1 MTLRGK
7 IIFLSLFVLIVSGSY
22 PIVSLWMLNQFER
35 DFKRYITEQS
45 NDFITL
51 KEVKTRL
58 LIYDS
63 GLWKFVATGDR
74 SLFSKMKPLEESI
87 TRDLKGLLK
96 KADTSSLSYFHLYQV
111 KTLSEQYFAE
121 VAEISKS
128 QNAVRQLALQQQQS
142 VDKILRE
149 INALLEKNQDD
160 LVGASNKLREE
171 LSTLAYLAF
180 GMAAIF
186 VPLLALVTFAIY
198 RSTVVPIRDIRDRLG
213 SVSVDDNSAIN
224 QMIADMRQFCQ
235 SRPINDEITLLVR
248 KITEFGKAINEKNE
262 ELNRLI
268 ITDEKTQLYNFR
280 YFKSQLH
287 QEVVRSRRFGEPF
300 SLIMVDVDKFKHYN
314 DTNGHLLGD
323 EVLKKVARLIRQEC
337 RETDV
342 PARFGGEEF
351 AVLLPRTDKEEAKF
365 VAERIRK
372 AIEDEVFIN
381 QEKQPGGNLT
391 ASLGI
396 ATFPTD
402 ANTEEELVSV
412 ADIALYEAKAR
423 GRNRSLHYADLQLS
437 KAE

>member
-7 IIFLSLFVLIVSGSY
+7 IIFLSLFVLAISGSY
-22 PIVSLWMLNQFER
+22 PIASLWILNQFER
-35 DFKRYITEQS
+35 DFKRYVAEQS

-63 GLWKFVATGDR
+63 GLWKFVATADR
-74 SLFSKMKPLEESI
+74 SLFTKMKLLEVSI
-87 TRDLKGLLK
+87 TRDLDELIAKIPK
-96 KADTSSLSYFHLYQV
+96 DSEMYTHLQLV
-111 KTLSEQYFAE
+111 RTLCTQYFDD

-128 QNAVRQLALQQQQS
+128 QSAVRQLALNQQQS

-149 INALLEKNQDD
+149 LNLLLEKNQSD

-171 LSTLAYLAF
+171 LSTLTYLAL
-180 GMAAIF
+180 GMAGVF
-186 VPLLALVTFAIY
+186 VPLLALITLAIY
-198 RSTVVPIRDIRDRLG
+198 RSTVVPIREIRDRLG
-213 SVSVDDNSAIN
+213 SVSVDDPAAIN

-235 SRPINDEITLLVR
+235 SRPLNDEITLLVR
-248 KITEFGKAINEKNE
+248 KITEFGTAINEKNE
-262 ELNRLI
+262 ELSRLI
-268 ITDEKTQLYNFR
+268 ITDEKTQLFNFR

-287 QEVVRSRRFGEPF
+287 QEMVRARRFGEPF

-323 EVLKKVARLIRQEC
+323 EVLKKVARLIRHEC

-351 AVLLPRTDKEEAKF
+351 AVLLPRTDKEEAKA

-402 ANTEEELVSV
+402 ANSEEELVSA

-423 GRNRSLHYADLQLS
+423 GRNRSLHYADLQLT
-437 KAE
+437 KAG